1 MRQKT
6 FKQQM
11 FGVLRRDFLL
21 EKLIK
26 YFARTFMHAQLLI
39 TLVA

>member
-11 FGVLRRDFLL
+11 FGVLRRDFFL

-26 YFARTFMHAQLLI
+26 YFMHAQLLI